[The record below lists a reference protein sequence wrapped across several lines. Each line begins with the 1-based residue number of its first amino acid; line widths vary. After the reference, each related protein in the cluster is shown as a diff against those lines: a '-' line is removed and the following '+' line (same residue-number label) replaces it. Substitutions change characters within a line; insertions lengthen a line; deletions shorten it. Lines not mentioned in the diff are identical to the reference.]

1 MRAMLGEREFTTED
15 VARYCG
21 VTRPAVV
28 SWIAQGLLP
37 AHKTVG
43 GHRRVLRSDLARFL
57 DHQGYEVPPEVERV
71 RPLLFVVEGDAV
83 TPEAVAAVFSPD
95 FEVLAWPASIDVLLA
110 LGAMRPDVLVAALPM
125 AALDGARLLRAAARS
140 AATADTLRVAV
151 VSRPDEV
158 KAARGYG
165 AQLAFV
171 RDRLDALRDA
181 VLARVSDRQRRQVV

>member
-1 MRAMLGEREFTTED
+1 MLGEREFTSEE

-28 SWIAQGLLP
+28 SWIDRSLLP
-37 AHKTVG
+37 AHRTGG
-43 GHRRVLRSDLARFL
+43 GHRRILRPDLARFL
-57 DHQGYEVPPEVERV
+57 EQQGYEVPPEVERV

-83 TPEAVAAVFSPD
+83 TPEAIAAVFSSD

-165 AQLAFV
+165 AQLAFA
-171 RDRLDALRDA
+171 RDRLDALPGA